1 MLLANPAFSERCGR
15 DPAGERLASLF
26 DDETLE
32 DALVEQGFRLPLR
45 EVTFMGQAL
54 LLDATPITE
63 GPGEGERHLAG
74 GLLTLYEPNRIGE
87 RLAALHH
94 DHAEGSRCSSAIP
107 SRSAP

>member
-1 MLLANPAFSERCGR
+1 
-15 DPAGERLASLF
+15 ASLF

-94 DHAEGSRCSSAIP
+94 DHAEGFEMLLGDSQPIRTLKT
-107 SRSAP
+107 R

>member
-1 MLLANPAFSERCGR
+1 VDGKGLVLLANPAFSERCGR

-63 GPGEGERHLAG
+63 GPGEGERH
-74 GLLTLYEPNRIGE
+74 
-87 RLAALHH
+87 
-94 DHAEGSRCSSAIP
+94 
-107 SRSAP
+107 